1 MPVYSIQYT
10 KLPVRLKSLAFFQG
24 RFFVNLNLPEW
35 SSMTSDQVERINR
48 NIEGAVNQGRYL
60 ILKTHRMTDLVEKHI
75 MFSLESILRKTE
87 HERLIHTLYTVLK
100 ELVING
106 CKANQKRIFFEEQ
119 GLDLND
125 VSQYQKGMELYKQA
139 FSEKMALEY
148 GKKARQRGLY
158 CMIDFEFD
166 QDGIRV
172 EVINNTAIIPAEE
185 RLMRE
190 KLKKAMGYN
199 DIAEFYMDQA
209 MSGEN
214 EGAGLGLALIIIL
227 LKGEGIDPSYFR
239 ILIQGEKT
247 IARLE
252 IPFSD
257 RFRSK
262 REGDAR
268 SIGD

>member
-1 MPVYSIQYT
+1 MVT
-10 KLPVRLKSLAFFQG
+10 
-24 RFFVNLNLPEW
+24 E
-35 SSMTSDQVERINR
+35 QVERINR

-60 ILKTHRMTDLVEKHI
+60 ILKTHRMTELVEKHI

-87 HERLIHTLYTVLK
+87 HERLIHTLYTILK

-106 CKANQKRIFFEEQ
+106 CKANQKRIFFDEQ

-125 VSQYQKGMELYKQA
+125 QSQYHKGIDLYKKA

-148 GKKARQRGLY
+148 GKKARDRGLY

-166 QDGIRV
+166 KEGIRI
-172 EVINNTAIIPAEE
+172 EVVNNTAIIPAEE
-185 RLMRE
+185 TIMRD

-199 DIAEFYMDQA
+199 DLAEFYMEQA
-209 MSGEN
+209 MSGDT

-239 ILIQGEKT
+239 ILIQGEQT

-262 REGDAR
+262 RDHDAR
-268 SIGD
+268 RVGEQA